1 MSSSSQSNNEAQ
13 SSRQTPQQASRAES
27 RSSSRS
33 ALNHSNARRH
43 RASRGAPYAPPL
55 QGLQANPDQTQGLA
69 DGPARPAHLPGHA
82 QDSPVRRL
90 VGTTTN
96 YGGPRGGVNRP
107 WPLSIVPFEVD
118 EEHLSENFTDNMG
131 RTYDLR
137 APYTE
142 FAEELIQI
150 PRPQQYA
157 ILLYSI
163 LSVRQSVE
171 LLIHSQDM
179 ALLATPTAA
188 SLSVQARLFSYSRH
202 LWAFVQNRAKEIL
215 MDPFLEVYSCDPI
228 QDGPPAGRSLL
239 EQDHVRIQSNKFK
252 QDYLPAGYMDRDP
265 AAVAS
270 VNSKLRDRLK
280 HERGAMRNLLLSMV
294 HSPSGQPL
302 THPVPTLT
310 KLIIDMQSRM
320 LPNSKGD
327 LHTNTRVRACIAYL
341 RIQKISHYARWV
353 PGDINRQWALI
364 DKQLQ
369 DL

>member
-27 RSSSRS
+27 RLSSRS

-69 DGPARPAHLPGHA
+69 DGPARPGHA

-96 YGGPRGGVNRP
+96 YGGPRGGVSRP

-280 HERGAMRNLLLSMV
+280 HKRGAMRNLLLSMV

-310 KLIIDMQSRM
+310 NLIIDMQSRM